1 MFGQPFS
8 RHVFPREAQLVETF
22 VVSNLLNLIS
32 SPALSLRKM
41 NELLML
47 ATVLLVCVTI
57 SGADLQVDNQPE
69 VEIESFPEP
78 LWPHLKE
85 ELEQPSGNENGKC
98 ERLAVAIS

>member
-1 MFGQPFS
+1 MKFGQPFS
-8 RHVFPREAQLVETF
+8 RHVFPRETQLVETF

-57 SGADLQVDNQPE
+57 SGAYLQVDNQPE
-69 VEIESFPEP
+69 VESFPEP

>member
-1 MFGQPFS
+1 
-8 RHVFPREAQLVETF
+8 
-22 VVSNLLNLIS
+22 
-32 SPALSLRKM
+32 
-41 NELLML
+41 ML

-57 SGADLQVDNQPE
+57 SRADLQIDNQPE
-69 VEIESFPEP
+69 VESFPEP